1 MSDFLTAEANNY
13 LHGLLPKRPAEMLA
27 MEDHARR
34 VGFPIIGPL
43 AGHHC
48 YQIARMI
55 GARRI
60 FELGSGFGYSTAW
73 FAKAVVENGG
83 GRVYHTVWNSDQSQ
97 QARSHLRALGYEDV
111 VSFIVGEAV
120 EALRQA
126 PGPFDL
132 IFNDINKEAYPASLP
147 VMEEKLRKGGVL
159 ILDNGLWHG
168 RVFGD
173 GDPDASTE
181 GVRQV
186 TRILAEGQEWVT
198 TLIPVRDGLIVAYKR

>member
-1 MSDFLTAEANNY
+1 MSDYLTGEANDY
-13 LHGLLPKRPAEMLA
+13 LHSLLPERPAEMLA

-83 GRVYHTVWNSDQSQ
+83 GHVHHTVWDRDLSR
-97 QARSHLRALGYEDV
+97 QARGHLSALGYESV
-111 VSFIVGEAV
+111 VSFSVGEAV
-120 EALRQA
+120 EALRHV

-132 IFNDINKEAYPASLP
+132 IFNDIDKEAYPDSLP
-147 VMEEKLRKGGVL
+147 VIDGKLRKGGVL
-159 ILDNGLWHG
+159 IIDNGLWHG
-168 RVFGD
+168 RVFD
-173 GDPDASTE
+173 DSDRKSSTE

-186 TRILAEGQEWVT
+186 TRMLLGSHDWVT
-198 TLIPVRDGLIVAYKR
+198 TLIPVRDGLIVAYRQ